1 MPERFL
7 RKAEIGAVF
16 GTSPDVARAILR
28 SHGVHPV
35 DLGAGRGRG
44 LRWLESAVLAVMQE
58 MHTEANTPAQ
68 KAREGRPGRPHT
80 NFPALA
86 HMSVGQISELL
97 TKSQGVQ

>member
-7 RKAEIGAVF
+7 RKAEIAAVF
-16 GTSPDVARAILR
+16 GTSPDIARAILR
-28 SHGVHPV
+28 SHGVQPV

-58 MHTEANTPAQ
+58 MHTEAN
-68 KAREGRPGRPHT
+68 ARVPKNHEGRSGRADS